1 MVSFFKKK
9 ATATEIAT
17 ALLQFLQFP
26 TSDVS
31 SILEKLPSGTDL
43 KCVQDEFRY
52 LLAFIVDYATS
63 MTLGDRPEKKA
74 ILDVYYLHLA
84 NTLDS
89 DVYNNLYAHLNV
101 YTNAVNTPHQN
112 GPAWTVGIAFSRF
125 CGFELD
131 IQMTMTGSTL
141 FVESFEQVSKFLK
154 SYKITV

>member
-17 ALLQFLQFP
+17 AFLQFP
-26 TSDVS
+26 IQDLS
-31 SILEKLPSGTDL
+31 SILDKLPSGTDL

-52 LLAFIVDYATS
+52 LLAFVVDYATS
-63 MTLGDRPEKKA
+63 MTLGDRPETKA
-74 ILDVYYLHLA
+74 ILDVYYLHLKS
-84 NTLDS
+84 TLDS

-112 GPAWTVGIAFSRF
+112 GPAWTVGVAFSRF

-131 IQMTMTGSTL
+131 IEMTMTGSTL
-141 FVESFEQVSKFLK
+141 FVESFEQVSKLLK